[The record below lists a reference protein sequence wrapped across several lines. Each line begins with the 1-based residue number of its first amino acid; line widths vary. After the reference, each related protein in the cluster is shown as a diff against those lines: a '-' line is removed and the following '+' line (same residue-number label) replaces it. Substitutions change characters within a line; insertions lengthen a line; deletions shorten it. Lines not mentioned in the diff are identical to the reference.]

1 MDIRALLDQSVGALA
16 SDLYL
21 SVGLVPMARVLGEI
35 EPLTQDTIT
44 AASFDAM
51 MQSIMTEDQFK
62 TFQQDFE
69 LDFAFQIPG
78 LARFR
83 VNCFQQ
89 HLGRGAVL
97 RIIPIETPTLAKIGG
112 PQVFADLMMRPR
124 GLVLVTGPTGAGK
137 STTLAALVNHLNESR
152 AAHILTV
159 EDPIEFI
166 HTPKKGL
173 VNQREVGRHTES
185 FATALYAALREA
197 PDAIMLG
204 QMRDLDTISQ
214 ALTAAETGHL
224 VMSTLHT
231 TSAPKTVDRIID
243 VFPAR
248 EKEMVR
254 TMLAESLEAVISQTL
269 CRRADGTGRVLAYE
283 IMLTNPAIRNMIREG
298 KTPQMYS
305 AMQTGGDVGMVTL
318 DQSLSDLVER
328 GVITQ
333 QEARSKARDLKN
345 FR

>member
-1 MDIRALLDQSVGALA
+1 LDIRSLLDQSVAALA

-21 SVGLVPMARVLGEI
+21 SVGLVPMARIMGEI
-35 EPLTQDTIT
+35 EPLAQDSIT
-44 AASFDAM
+44 AENFDSM
-51 MQSIMTEDQFK
+51 MQSIMTQDQAKQFE
-62 TFQQDFE
+62 QERE

-83 VNCFQQ
+83 VNCFRQY
-89 HLGRGAVL
+89 LGKAAVL

-112 PQVFADLMMRPR
+112 PQIFADLMMRPR

-166 HTPKKGL
+166 HSPKKGL
-173 VNQREVGRHTES
+173 VNQREVGQHTES
-185 FATALYAALREA
+185 FSTALYAALREA
-197 PDAIMLG
+197 PDAIMVG
-204 QMRDLDTISQ
+204 QMRDLETISQ

-231 TSAPKTVDRIID
+231 TSAPKTVDRIVD

-269 CRRADGTGRVLAYE
+269 CRRADGKGRVLAYE

-305 AMQTGGDVGMVTL
+305 AMQTGGDAGMVTL